1 MTKEE
6 TNIERE
12 RIGRQVA
19 DIRKEQGLTQQQLAD
34 IVGMQRNHI
43 SRIESGKFSVG
54 LDTLA
59 AIAKALGRHLNLTT

>member
-59 AIAKALGRHLNLTT
+59 AIAKALGRQLNLTT